1 MKKCLE
7 TMNYLMILLKY
18 KKEEIKPSKFLSYKI
33 LKQFMILRI
42 NQKIIQHLEVQWIN
56 PINLTQHKLKS
67 NLNKI

>member
-18 KKEEIKPSKFLSYKI
+18 KKEEIKQSKFLNYKI

-42 NQKIIQHLEVQWIN
+42 NQKIIQILEVQWIN
-56 PINLTQHKLKS
+56 PINLTLNKLKS
-67 NLNKI
+67 NHNKI